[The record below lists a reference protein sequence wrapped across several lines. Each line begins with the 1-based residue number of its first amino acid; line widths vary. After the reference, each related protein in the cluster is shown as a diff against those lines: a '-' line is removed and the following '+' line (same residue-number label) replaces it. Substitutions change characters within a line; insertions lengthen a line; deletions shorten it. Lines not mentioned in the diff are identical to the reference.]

1 MGAITIAMETLI
13 EIGGWVG
20 TAALLLAYGLV
31 STRRL
36 AGDSVPY
43 QALNVAGG
51 ALVLVNSFYH
61 GAMPSVAVNVFWI
74 AIGLF
79 ALSRVFF
86 RKEKP
91 TGL

>member
-1 MGAITIAMETLI
+1 MDWKLLI
-13 EIGGWVG
+13 EIGGWLG

-43 QALNVAGG
+43 QALNIAGG

-79 ALSRVFF
+79 ALSRVAWG
-86 RKEKP
+86 RKGGE
-91 TGL
+91 TA